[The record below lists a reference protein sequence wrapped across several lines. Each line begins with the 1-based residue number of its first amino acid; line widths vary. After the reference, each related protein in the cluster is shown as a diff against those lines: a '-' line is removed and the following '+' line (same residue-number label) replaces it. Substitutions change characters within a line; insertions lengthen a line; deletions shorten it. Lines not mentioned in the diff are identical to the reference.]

1 MDRPPIPRP
10 LERMI
15 LMEAGY
21 RCAIPTCKQTPVEI
35 CHIVP
40 YSKVLKHEFDNLIAL
55 CPNCHT
61 RYDRHQ
67 IDLTSMQQYKSNL
80 SVINGRYSDF
90 EQRILRFFLENPE
103 YKEIRLSLSGNNEIQ
118 IMNLVKDG
126 HLEYIRGST
135 QSFSV
140 GVDPDRIY
148 RLTQK
153 GREFIQHWSNAANLE

>member
-1 MDRPPIPRP
+1 MDRQPISRP
-10 LERMI
+10 LEREV

-35 CHIVP
+35 CHIIP
-40 YSKVLKHEFDNLIAL
+40 YSKVRKHEFDNLIAL

-61 RYDRHQ
+61 RYDRKQ
-67 IDLTSMQQYKSNL
+67 IDLTSMQQYKANL

-90 EQRILRFFLENPE
+90 EQRILTFFLDNPE
-103 YKEIRLSLSGNNEIQ
+103 YKEIRLSLSGNNDIQ

-126 HLEYIRGST
+126 HLEYIKELT
-135 QSFSV
+135 QGFSV
-140 GVDPDRIY
+140 GIDPDKIY

-153 GREFIQHWSNAANLE
+153 GREFIQHWGNAANLE